1 MYLQI
6 LGDQSS
12 ACASWLVGFK
22 CFKSLKSLIL
32 NNSNALHVDRFHTPR
47 KIKHLMQWG
56 MFLRGPSIIFN
67 NIYMY
72 LIINY
77 SDDSQ
82 GLWVFHLYAVN
93 GALYIKSPLNSIIQ
107 GTESTNKKK
116 KRRSTSSQPSGIW
129 RMYFNATVYSA
140 PPQTSDVITKFICM

>member
-1 MYLQI
+1 MHCMWIDFI
-6 LGDQSS
+6 LPENQGY
-12 ACASWLVGFK
+12 
-22 CFKSLKSLIL
+22 
-32 NNSNALHVDRFHTPR
+32 
-47 KIKHLMQWG
+47 LMQWG

-77 SDDSQ
+77 GTQ
-82 GLWVFHLYAVN
+82 MTVKGLWVFHLYAVN

-107 GTESTNKKK
+107 GTGSTNKKK

-129 RMYFNATVYSA
+129 RMYFNAKVLFC
-140 PPQTSDVITKFICM
+140 TSPNFWCFNKIYLHVKMIVFNKSGLRYTGLFSLIC